1 MAITTKEE
9 GVWSIDQVYN
19 KQMQGSIWDYDGL
32 AELYSWG
39 RNSGGQLG
47 LNEQHPAGTDSRS
60 SPTQVP
66 GTWTGHFSTGSSG
79 ANAVLYVGKGTD
91 GTLWGWGQNNSGQLG
106 QNKSGPSAE
115 GYSSPVQIGSDSDWA
130 QACIASSSY
139 GVKTDG
145 TLWGWGFSDNGS
157 TGTGRT
163 AKSSPTQ
170 IPGTDYRTTDYS
182 LCAGDQNGWA
192 IRTNG
197 TLWSWGRND
206 NGSLGHNNNTSSNY
220 PLQVPGTTWDKL
232 ADGASKSMAAI
243 KTNGTLW
250 TWGYGIAGQLGH
262 NEQTS
267 YSSPKQV
274 PGTTWRSI
282 RMSNSAA
289 WATKTDGTLWT
300 WGRNLE
306 GQLGQGQPTNTY
318 RSSPVQVGS
327 ATTWEDKIASSFP
340 SSIMMKKTDGTL
352 WTWGYNGY
360 GQLGQ
365 NSRSNQPTPQQ
376 IPGTLWNSI
385 GGAFSAFYGSQL
397 A

>member
-19 KQMQGSIWDYDGL
+19 KQTQGSIWDYDGL
-32 AELYSWG
+32 NELYSWG
-39 RNSGGQLG
+39 RNSQGWLG
-47 LNEQHPAGTDSRS
+47 VNDLTNRS

-66 GTWTGHFSTGSSG
+66 GTWIGHFSTGSS
-79 ANAVLYVGKGTD
+79 ASNAIFYVGKETE
-91 GTLWGWGQNNSGQLG
+91 GTLWSWGANPWGILG
-106 QNKSGPSAE
+106 HNTAAPSLDAL
-115 GYSSPVQIGSDSDWA
+115 SSPTQVGGDTNWA
-130 QACIASSSY
+130 QACSATSAF

-157 TGTGRT
+157 TGSSRTGR
-163 AKSSPTQ
+163 SSPTQ
-170 IPGTDYRTTDYS
+170 IPGTIWRTTDYS
-182 LCAGDQNGWA
+182 VCAGDQNGWA
-192 IRTNG
+192 LRTDG

-250 TWGYGIAGQLGH
+250 TWGYGIAGQLGL

-282 RMSNSAA
+282 RISNSAT

-318 RSSPVQVGS
+318 YSSPVQLGS
-327 ATTWEDKIASSFP
+327 ATTWDDKIVSAFP
-340 SSIMMKKTDGTL
+340 SSILMKKTDGTL
-352 WTWGYNGY
+352 WTWGYNSY
-360 GQLGQ
+360 GTLGL
-365 NSRSNQPTPQQ
+365 NNRTNQPTPQQ

-385 GGAFSAFYGSQL
+385 GGAFQVHYATQL

>member
-39 RNSGGQLG
+39 RGSGRLG
-47 LNEQHPAGTDSRS
+47 LNQPSNSHRS

-66 GTWTGHFSTGSSG
+66 GSWTGHFSTGSGSS
-79 ANAVLYVGKGTD
+79 NAVFYIGKETD
-91 GTLWGWGQNNSGQLG
+91 GDLWTWGSNSSGILGQNNQT
-106 QNKSGPSAE
+106 N
-115 GYSSPVQIGSDSDWA
+115 YSSPIQIGGDTTWA
-130 QACIASSSY
+130 QACAGTACY

-145 TLWGWGFSDNGS
+145 TLWGWGHSDNGA

-163 AKSSPTQ
+163 ARSSPTQ

-182 LCAGDQNGWA
+182 ICSSGDQNGWA
-192 IRTNG
+192 LRTDG
-197 TLWSWGRND
+197 TMWAWGRNQ
-206 NGSLGHNNNTSSNY
+206 NGALGQNNNTSSNY
-220 PLQVPGTTWDKL
+220 PLQIPGTTWDKL
-232 ADGASKSMAAI
+232 ADGASQSMAAI
-243 KTNGTLW
+243 KTDGTLW
-250 TWGYGIAGQLGH
+250 TWGYGVQGQLGH
-262 NEQTS
+262 NEQTA

-274 PGTTWRSI
+274 PGTTWRSV

-289 WATKTDGTLWT
+289 WATKTDGTLWS

-306 GQLGQGQPTNTY
+306 GQLGQGNPTNTKI
-318 RSSPVQVGS
+318 SSPVQVGS
-327 ATTWEDKIASSFP
+327 ATTWGEKISHSHP
-340 SSIMMKKTDGTL
+340 SAILMKKTDGTL
-352 WTWGYNGY
+352 WSWGYNGY

-365 NSRSNQPTPQQ
+365 NSRSTAPTPQQ

-385 GGAFSAFYGSQL
+385 AGSSQSHFATQL